1 MTAPPTQLTKSQ
13 FAAGLQ
19 CHKLLWWR
27 IHEPLAKELQPD
39 IVLEDRFDQARQ
51 VGELARSLFPG
62 GALVEPVGSRQER
75 IAATR
80 ATISQHA
87 GPLFEAAFAT
97 DTLFAAVDALVPLD
111 EGYLL
116 VEVKSAS
123 ELKEEHIPDAAVQTW
138 VALANGIDVRRV
150 EIVHLNREFRH
161 PATGPLFS
169 RTDVT
174 AEVMEF
180 LARIPAL
187 LEAQAEVVAGPSPE
201 REIGEHCDTPRECP
215 FKGRCWPDDRD
226 HIANLHNCGT
236 KKTAAW
242 MRAGI
247 TRISQLT
254 RPPKRGSPAER
265 QVRALA
271 SGKLIVEAGLPA
283 ALADFDAE
291 PLGFLDFETVNRAV
305 PVWNGMGP
313 WHQAAA
319 QFSYHETGPGGVLRH
334 EEFLAEGPG
343 DARPE
348 VARRLIGATRSAKHV
363 VMYSPFERTQINAL
377 AASVPQHAAE
387 LLELR
392 DKLIDLLPVVKE
404 NVYHP
409 DFNGSFSIKAV
420 LGPMV
425 PGLDYSDL
433 IIVDGLVA
441 SVQIARLLFVS
452 GRIAPEERPRV
463 REDLLRYCERDTLA
477 TVRLLARLRELA
489 AG

>member
-1 MTAPPTQLTKSQ
+1 MTAPQTQLTKSQ

-27 IHEPLAKELQPD
+27 VHEPLAKELQPD

-62 GALVEPVGSRQER
+62 GELIEQGGDRSTR
-75 IAATR
+75 IAGTR
-80 ATISQHA
+80 AIIGRHP
-87 GPLFEAAFAT
+87 GPVFEAAFGT
-97 DTLFAAVDALVPLD
+97 DKVFVAVDALVPLE

-123 ELKEEHIPDAAVQTW
+123 GLKDEHIPDAAVQTW
-138 VALANGIDVRRV
+138 AALASGIDVRRV
-150 EIVHLNREFRH
+150 EIVHLNKEFRH
-161 PATGPLFS
+161 PDTGPLFS

-174 AEVMEF
+174 APVMAF
-180 LARIPAL
+180 LSSIPEL
-187 LEAQAEVVAGPSPE
+187 LEGQLEAVAGPSPA

-236 KKTAAW
+236 KKAAAW
-242 MRAGI
+242 MRSGI

-254 RPPKRGSPAER
+254 TPPKRGSPAER
-265 QVRALA
+265 QMRALT
-271 SGKLIVEAGLPA
+271 SGRMIVEPGLRA
-283 ALADFDAE
+283 ALGQFDVE
-291 PLGFLDFETVNRAV
+291 PLGFLDFETVNRAI
-305 PVWNGMGP
+305 PVWEGMGP
-313 WHQAAA
+313 WRQAAA
-319 QFSYHETGPGGVLRH
+319 QFSYHETGSGGALRH
-334 EEFLAEGPG
+334 EEFLAEGAL

-348 VARRLIGATRSAKHV
+348 VARRLIEVTRSAKRV
-363 VMYSPFERTQINAL
+363 VMYSAFEKTQINAL
-377 AASVPQHAAE
+377 AVAVPEQSTE

-392 DKLIDLLPVVKE
+392 DKLIDLLPVVKD

-452 GRIAPEERPRV
+452 GRIRPEERPRV
-463 REDLLRYCERDTLA
+463 REDLLRYCERDTFA

-489 AG
+489 DS